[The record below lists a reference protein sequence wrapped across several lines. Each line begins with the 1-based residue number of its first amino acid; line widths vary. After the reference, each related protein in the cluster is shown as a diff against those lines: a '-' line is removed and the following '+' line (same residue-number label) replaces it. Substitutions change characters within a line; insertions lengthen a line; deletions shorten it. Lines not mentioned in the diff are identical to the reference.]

1 MNLNQLWR
9 PALPLLAIICLGA
22 SAPAQT
28 RLYSA
33 PHEGHGPTIAEQY
46 LQAAADQERAALNLP
61 PLRRDPALVRA
72 ATEHAR
78 LMAEHNSI
86 SHQYPGEPE
95 LSARAGAV
103 GARFSV
109 ISENVAEGE
118 SPLGIHQAWMH
129 SPGHRRNLLDPSVD
143 AVGIAVVVRDG
154 QLFAVEDFERTVEHL
169 TLPQQEGQVASLLER
184 YGVSVLPSSA
194 DARRTCSMDTGYSG
208 ERKPLFVMRYS
219 GADLSRLPN
228 VLQAR
233 LRSGRYSHAVVGACA
248 THDAGAFTTY
258 NVAVLLYP

>member
-1 MNLNQLWR
+1 MNQRWR
-9 PALPLLAIICLGA
+9 STLLLLALTCPGA
-22 SAPAQT
+22 LASAQT
-28 RLYSA
+28 RQYTTQNA
-33 PHEGHGPTIAEQY
+33 GRGPTVAEQY

-118 SPLGIHQAWMH
+118 SSLGIHQAWMH

-154 QLFAVEDFERTVEHL
+154 QLFAVEDFERTVDRL
-169 TLPQQEGQVASLLER
+169 TLPQQEGQVASLLEH
-184 YGVSVLPSSA
+184 YGVSVLPASSE
-194 DARRTCSMDTGYSG
+194 ARRTCSMDTGYAG
-208 ERKPLFVMRYS
+208 PNKPLFVMRYT
-219 GADLSRLPN
+219 GADLSRLPD

-233 LRSGRYSHAVVGACA
+233 LRSGRYTHAAVGACA
-248 THDAGAFTTY
+248 LHDAGAFTSY
-258 NVAVLLYP
+258 SIAVLLYP